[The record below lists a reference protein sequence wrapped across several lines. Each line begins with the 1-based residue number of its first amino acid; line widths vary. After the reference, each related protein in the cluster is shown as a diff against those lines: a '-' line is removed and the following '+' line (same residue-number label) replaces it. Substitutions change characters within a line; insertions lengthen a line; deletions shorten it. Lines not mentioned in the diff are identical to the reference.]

1 MAQNGTRLS
10 DSSFLTGGMVDD
22 WSALALRGKDSRV
35 QQWTTEQ
42 VAAYL
47 ATGRNAH
54 AVANGEMALVVEH
67 SMQYMTDAD
76 LNAMAKFL
84 KTMDGQA
91 ADAALKSGHAGLA
104 ATVLPRRMKP
114 ARPRPN
120 C

>member
-1 MAQNGTRLS
+1 
-10 DSSFLTGGMVDD
+10 
-22 WSALALRGKDSRV
+22 
-35 QQWTTEQ
+35 

-76 LNAMAKFL
+76 LNAMAVFL

-91 ADAALKSGHAGLA
+91 AEAAPEKWPLPGPQHWVA
-104 ATVLPRRMKP
+104 A
-114 ARPRPN
+114 
-120 C
+120 CG